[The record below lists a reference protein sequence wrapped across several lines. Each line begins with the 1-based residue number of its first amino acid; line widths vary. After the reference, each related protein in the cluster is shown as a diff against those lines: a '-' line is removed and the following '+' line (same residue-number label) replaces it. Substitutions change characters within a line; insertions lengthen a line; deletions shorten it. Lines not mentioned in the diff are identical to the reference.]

1 MKKIPLIILSCLLF
15 TGTFGQVTEFK
26 QYPSGLMYSDTTMRQ
41 LATIIDS
48 LHIKFKSCELHKT
61 YYSIG
66 QAKAHFVQIET
77 GNIRTA
83 KKDIENGIDFE
94 AFVQKYP
101 QAKVERDLLVTRYH
115 YTDYDGNDVVRINS
129 LIEERSITVDA
140 KLASEAHLIKGHW
153 VLDYWEKTK
162 FTAESVRAFFFTTS
176 FETKPLPESYARM
189 VLYSECMVDTTV
201 SIFKESA
208 YRSGVRHATKAGL
221 KVLQFMNYVNRETNR
236 PEYDE
241 KDYMA
246 YAQKMQHWDSIK
258 TPLVD
263 NLLSKSSAFANLL
276 NEAVAEALVQGGS
289 SDEFEW
295 YVGRYHSR
303 KAELELKR
311 GRIVVGGCSMDD
323 SPRLHAFQIA
333 VLSAETVNWETFL
346 RAHLDIM
353 NDRFERVSDGS
364 YAWAQRQTY
373 IRELEVLDIQVLDLL
388 LGISLRIGNPSQ
400 HHYFGNVHR
409 IGRALSETK
418 FAPEIE
424 AKMLEMIRNP
434 TLDDYNRMVMYYL
447 FDNYNYYLTD
457 DVKKKENAEKLA
469 AAAKELPAYLA
480 KRLI

>member
-1 MKKIPLIILSCLLF
+1 
-15 TGTFGQVTEFK
+15 
-26 QYPSGLMYSDTTMRQ
+26 
-41 LATIIDS
+41 
-48 LHIKFKSCELHKT
+48 
-61 YYSIG
+61 
-66 QAKAHFVQIET
+66 
-77 GNIRTA
+77 
-83 KKDIENGIDFE
+83 
-94 AFVQKYP
+94 
-101 QAKVERDLLVTRYH
+101 
-115 YTDYDGNDVVRINS
+115 
-129 LIEERSITVDA
+129 
-140 KLASEAHLIKGHW
+140 
-153 VLDYWEKTK
+153 
-162 FTAESVRAFFFTTS
+162 
-176 FETKPLPESYARM
+176 
-189 VLYSECMVDTTV
+189 MVDTTV

-221 KVLQFMNYVNRETNR
+221 KVLQFMNYVNHETNR

-434 TLDDYNRMVMYYL
+434 ALDDYNRMVMYYL